1 MTDLRLLLED
11 KMFALRAGILCVQG
25 GRLLVI
31 RGEGSTLSPYG
42 AGRVEFSPLKLIKL
56 QAPGSRRTP
65 SSAA

>member
-11 KMFALRAGILCVQG
+11 KRFALRAGILCVQG

-42 AGRVEFSPLKLIKL
+42 EGRVEFSPLKLI
-56 QAPGSRRTP
+56 
-65 SSAA
+65 